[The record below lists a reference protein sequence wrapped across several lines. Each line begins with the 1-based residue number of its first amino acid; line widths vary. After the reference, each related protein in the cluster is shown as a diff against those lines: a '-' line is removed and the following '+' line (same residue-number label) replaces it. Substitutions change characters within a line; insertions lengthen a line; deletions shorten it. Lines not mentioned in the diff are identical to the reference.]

1 MELTAGKLWGLRR
14 LADSSGRFKMIAVDQ
29 RPPIIGLIK
38 ERRGGEA
45 APYDDV
51 SAVKAVLTR
60 ELAAHGTAMLLD
72 PHFAYSTAIG
82 HLPASKGFIATLE
95 DSLFEETAGG
105 RKSSQIADWNVA
117 KIKRLGADAVK
128 VLAWYRP
135 DASAEVRR
143 YQQDFV
149 AGIGEACRRYD
160 ICFVFELL
168 VYPLA
173 GEAHQTQDYVEHRDK
188 HPEMVLDSLRDFVD
202 PRFGVDLFKL
212 ESPVPAA
219 SVPDP
224 ADRDAP
230 EVRRTQALFDEIGE
244 IATRPWVMLSAGADK
259 TRFQRILT
267 FAYRS
272 GASGYLAGRAI
283 WWQAF
288 QHFPDLERFAQGLRG
303 EAAAYMAE
311 INGLTDRE
319 ATAWNSHACFAEG
332 VRLAGAGPEFRQRY
346 PDFAELP

>member
-1 MELTAGKLWGLRR
+1 
-14 LADSSGRFKMIAVDQ
+14 
-29 RPPIIGLIK
+29 
-38 ERRGGEA
+38 
-45 APYDDV
+45 
-51 SAVKAVLTR
+51 
-60 ELAAHGTAMLLD
+60 
-72 PHFAYSTAIG
+72 
-82 HLPASKGFIATLE
+82 
-95 DSLFEETAGG
+95 
-105 RKSSQIADWNVA
+105 
-117 KIKRLGADAVK
+117 

-135 DASAEVRR
+135 DASAQVRR
-143 YQQDFV
+143 HQQDFV
-149 AGIGEACRRYD
+149 ARIGEACRRYD

-202 PRFGVDLFKL
+202 PRYGVDLFKL
-212 ESPVPAA
+212 ESPVQAA
-219 SVPDP
+219 AIPDP
-224 ADRDAP
+224 ADRDAS

-259 TRFQRILT
+259 IRFQRILT

-319 ATAWNSHACFAEG
+319 ATAWDSHACFAEG
-332 VRLAGAGPEFRQRY
+332 VHLAGAGPEFRQRY
-346 PDFAELP
+346 PRHDPRSAHRRRRPGPADLRRALRRSGGRGSLRNPGALGRRSHRSTPALVRRPGGRGGHRRPRR